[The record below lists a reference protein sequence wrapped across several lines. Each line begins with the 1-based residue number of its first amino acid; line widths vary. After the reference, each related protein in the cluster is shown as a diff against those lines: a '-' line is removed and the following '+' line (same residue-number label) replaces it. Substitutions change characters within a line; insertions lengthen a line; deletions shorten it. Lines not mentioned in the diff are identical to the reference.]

1 MLESPTSRRAG
12 APRTFAEGNVMLQLA
27 LRRLPALTVACAIVV
42 AIGACS
48 DDENNA
54 TNTTPDGGPDTDS
67 GTDSGSDAGQPDA
80 DAAPPPCTN
89 NLNFAPG
96 QEQQLQDAVNSLTG
110 CANITLA
117 AGTYNF
123 NNALTIRQAGV
134 TLSGAGKGAQGEG
147 TGGTASTVLVFTD
160 SAANTNGVDVVG
172 DRFVIRDL
180 AIWNAKK
187 DGLRVESSK
196 NVKIQS
202 IRTEWAN
209 ENDVTNGAY
218 GIYPVKS
225 EDVLIE
231 ESEAYNA
238 ADAGI
243 YVGQTQRAIV
253 RKNIAKQNVAG
264 IEIENTKF
272 ADVYENLAEDNT
284 CGLVV
289 FDLPGNPIA
298 GTDIRMHANTVQ
310 KNNRPNFAS
319 NSGSSSTVSQ
329 VPAGTGTFILAS
341 RRVELFGNTWAENN
355 TGDVAVLSGLVIEP
369 DPAKWAAGGLNF
381 GSKDIYIH
389 DNTFSAGSGTNIDNG
404 DVDPNARPL
413 GVLLSILYG
422 AGVGAGEVTRVEP
435 VIWDGM
441 DPDPTNKVPANDI
454 NLCVKTNTFPAG
466 TSYAVADLN
475 FPASRDLALGGD
487 DDGAWSATTRD
498 DPDAPIY
505 ACNGFTPALTPVVL
519 P

>member
-1 MLESPTSRRAG
+1 M
-12 APRTFAEGNVMLQLA
+12 MQLA
-27 LRRLPALTVACAIVV
+27 SRRLPVLSLALALVAAM
-42 AIGACS
+42 GACS
-48 DDENNA
+48 DDESEA
-54 TNTTPDGGPDTDS
+54 TNTQNDAGTDTGT
-67 GTDSGSDAGQPDA
+67 GTDSGADAGTQADG
-80 DAAPPPCTN
+80 DAAPAGCTN
-89 NLNFAPG
+89 TLKFAPG
-96 QEQQLQDAVNSLTG
+96 EEQKLQDAVNSLTG
-110 CANITLA
+110 CANIELA
-117 AGTYNF
+117 AGTFNF
-123 NNALTIRQAGV
+123 SNALTIRQAGV
-134 TLSGAGKGAQGEG
+134 TLSGAGKGAKGEA
-147 TGGTASTVLVFTD
+147 TGGAASTVLVFTT
-160 SAANTNGVDVVG
+160 AATNTNGVDAVG
-172 DRFVIRDL
+172 DKFVIRDL

-196 NVKIQS
+196 NVKIQR

-243 YVGQTQRAIV
+243 YVGQTQRTIV

-272 ADVYENLAEDNT
+272 ADVYENIAEDNT

-298 GTDIRMHANTVQ
+298 GTDVRIHANTVK
-310 KNNRPNFAS
+310 KNNRANFAS

-341 RRVELFGNTWAENN
+341 RRVELFGNTWADNN
-355 TGDVAVLSGLVIEP
+355 TGDVAVLSGLAIEP
-369 DPAKWAAGGLNF
+369 DPTKWAAGGGNF

-389 DNTFSAGSGTNIDNG
+389 DNKFEAGSGDSIDNG
-404 DVDPNARPL
+404 TPDPAARPL
-413 GVLLSILYG
+413 GVLLAALYAHG
-422 AGVGAGEVTRVEP
+422 AGTAGITRVEP
-435 VIWDGM
+435 VIWDGL
-441 DPDPTNKVPANDI
+441 DPDPTETTPANDI
-454 NLCVKTNTFPAG
+454 NLCVKTNTYPAG
-466 TSYAVADLN
+466 TAYAVADLN
-475 FPASRDLALGGD
+475 FSVSKALAGEGD
-487 DDGAWSATTRD
+487 IEGAWNATTRA
-498 DPDAPIY
+498 APEAAPY
-505 ACNGFTPALTPVVL
+505 VCNGFTPALTPVVL

>member
-1 MLESPTSRRAG
+1 M
-12 APRTFAEGNVMLQLA
+12 MQLA
-27 LRRLPALTVACAIVV
+27 SRRLPALSLACALV
-42 AIGACS
+42 AAMGACS
-48 DDENNA
+48 DDENQA
-54 TNTTPDGGPDTDS
+54 TNIENDAGSEKDTGSDTDP
-67 GTDSGSDAGQPDA
+67 GSDAGPDG
-80 DAAPPPCTN
+80 DAAPTGCTN
-89 NLNFAPG
+89 TLKFAPG
-96 QEQQLQDAVNSLTG
+96 EEQKLQDAVNSLTG
-110 CANITLA
+110 CANIELA
-117 AGTYNF
+117 AGTFNF
-123 NNALTIRQAGV
+123 TNALTIRQAGV
-134 TLSGAGKGAQGEG
+134 TLSGAGKGAKGEG
-147 TGGTASTVLVFTD
+147 TGGAASTVLVFTT
-160 SAANTNGVDVVG
+160 AAKNTNGVDAVG
-172 DRFVIRDL
+172 DQLVVRDL

-196 NVKIQS
+196 KVKIQR

-272 ADVYENLAEDNT
+272 ADVYENIAEDNT

-310 KNNRPNFAS
+310 KNNRANFAS

-355 TGDVAVLSGLVIEP
+355 TGDVAVLSGLAIEP
-369 DPAKWAAGGLNF
+369 DPTKWAAGGGNF
-381 GSKDIYIH
+381 GSEDIYIH
-389 DNTFSAGSGTNIDNG
+389 DNTFKAGSGESVDNG
-404 DVDPNARPL
+404 TPDPTARPL
-413 GVLLSILYG
+413 GALLTGLYAYG
-422 AGVGAGEVTRVEP
+422 EAAAGITRLEP
-435 VIWDGM
+435 VLWDGL
-441 DPDPTNKVPANDI
+441 DPDPTNTTPANDI
-454 NLCVKTNTFPAG
+454 NLCVKTNTYPAG
-466 TSYAVADLN
+466 TAYAVADLN
-475 FPASRDLALGGD
+475 FSVSKALAGEGD
-487 DDGAWSATTRD
+487 IEGAWNATTRA
-498 DPDAPIY
+498 APEAAPY
-505 ACNGFTPALTPVVL
+505 VCNGFTPALTPVVL

>member
-1 MLESPTSRRAG
+1 
-12 APRTFAEGNVMLQLA
+12 V
-27 LRRLPALTVACAIVV
+27 
-42 AIGACS
+42 
-48 DDENNA
+48 
-54 TNTTPDGGPDTDS
+54 
-67 GTDSGSDAGQPDA
+67 
-80 DAAPPPCTN
+80 
-89 NLNFAPG
+89 
-96 QEQQLQDAVNSLTG
+96 
-110 CANITLA
+110 LA
-117 AGTYNF
+117 AGTFNF
-123 NNALTIRQAGV
+123 TNALTIRQAGV
-134 TLSGAGKGAQGEG
+134 TLSGAGKGAKGEA
-147 TGGTASTVLVFTD
+147 TGGAASTVLVFTT
-160 SAANTNGVDVVG
+160 AAKNTNGVDAVG
-172 DRFVIRDL
+172 DKFVIRDL

-196 NVKIQS
+196 NVKIQR

-272 ADVYENLAEDNT
+272 ADVYENVAEDNT

-298 GTDIRMHANTVQ
+298 GTDIRVHANSVK
-310 KNNRPNFAS
+310 KNNRANFAS

-355 TGDVAVLSGLVIEP
+355 SGDVAVLSGFAIEP
-369 DPAKWAAGGLNF
+369 DPTKWAAGGGNF
-381 GSKDIYIH
+381 GSKDIHIH
-389 DNTFSAGSGTNIDNG
+389 DNTFGADSGTNVDNG
-404 DVDPNARPL
+404 SLDPTARPL
-413 GVLLSILYG
+413 GALLAGLYAYGNG
-422 AGVGAGEVTRVEP
+422 AAGITRVEP
-435 VIWDGM
+435 VIWDGL
-441 DPDPTNKVPANDI
+441 DPDPTNTTPANDI
-454 NLCVKTNTFPAG
+454 NLCVKTNTYPAG
-466 TSYAVADLN
+466 TAYAVADLN
-475 FPASRDLALGGD
+475 FSVSKTLAEQD
-487 DDGAWSATTRD
+487 DIAGAWGATTRA
-498 DPDAPIY
+498 APEATPY
-505 ACNGFTPALTPVVL
+505 VCNGFTPALTPVVL

>member
-1 MLESPTSRRAG
+1 M
-12 APRTFAEGNVMLQLA
+12 MQLA
-27 LRRLPALTVACAIVV
+27 LRLPLLSLAVVLVAAM
-42 AIGACS
+42 GACS
-48 DDENNA
+48 DDESEA
-54 TNTTPDGGPDTDS
+54 TNTQNDAGTDTGTDTDP
-67 GTDSGSDAGQPDA
+67 GSDAGTRPDG
-80 DAAPPPCTN
+80 DAASTACTN
-89 NLNFAPG
+89 TLEFAPG
-96 QEQQLQDAVNSLTG
+96 EEQKLQDAVNSLTG
-110 CANITLA
+110 CANIVLA
-117 AGTYNF
+117 AGTFNF
-123 NNALTIRQAGV
+123 TNALTIRQAGV
-134 TLSGAGKGAQGEG
+134 TLSGAGKGAKGEA
-147 TGGTASTVLVFTD
+147 TGGAASTVLVFTT
-160 SAANTNGVDVVG
+160 AAKNTNGVDAVG
-172 DRFVIRDL
+172 DKFVIRDL

-196 NVKIQS
+196 NVKIQR

-272 ADVYENLAEDNT
+272 ADVYENVAEDNT

-298 GTDIRMHANTVQ
+298 GTDIRVHANSVK
-310 KNNRPNFAS
+310 KNNRANFAS

-355 TGDVAVLSGLVIEP
+355 SGDVAVLSGFAIEP
-369 DPAKWAAGGLNF
+369 DPTKWAAGGGNF
-381 GSKDIYIH
+381 GSKDIHIH
-389 DNTFSAGSGTNIDNG
+389 DNTFGADSGTNVDNG
-404 DVDPNARPL
+404 SLDPTARPL
-413 GVLLSILYG
+413 GALLAGLYAYGNG
-422 AGVGAGEVTRVEP
+422 AAGITRVEP
-435 VIWDGM
+435 VIWDGL
-441 DPDPTNKVPANDI
+441 DPDTTNTTPANDI
-454 NLCVKTNTFPAG
+454 NLCVKTNTYPAG
-466 TSYAVADLN
+466 TAYAVADLN
-475 FPASRDLALGGD
+475 FSVSKTLAEQD
-487 DDGAWSATTRD
+487 DIAGAWGATTRA
-498 DPDAPIY
+498 APEATPY
-505 ACNGFTPALTPVVL
+505 VCNGFTPALTPVVL

>member
-1 MLESPTSRRAG
+1 M
-12 APRTFAEGNVMLQLA
+12 MQLA
-27 LRRLPALTVACAIVV
+27 SRRLPALSLACALV
-42 AIGACS
+42 AAMGACS
-48 DDENNA
+48 DDENQA
-54 TNTTPDGGPDTDS
+54 TNIENDAGSDTGT
-67 GTDSGSDAGQPDA
+67 GTDSGSDAGTQPDG
-80 DAAPPPCTN
+80 DAAPTGCTN
-89 NLNFAPG
+89 TLKFAPG
-96 QEQQLQDAVNSLTG
+96 EEQKLQDAVNSLTG
-110 CANITLA
+110 CANIELA
-117 AGTYNF
+117 AGTFNF
-123 NNALTIRQAGV
+123 TNALTIRQAGV
-134 TLSGAGKGAQGEG
+134 TLSGVGRGAKGEG
-147 TGGTASTVLVFTD
+147 TGGAASTVLVFTT
-160 SAANTNGVDVVG
+160 AAKNTNGVDAVG
-172 DRFVIRDL
+172 DKFVIRDL

-196 NVKIQS
+196 NVKIQR

-272 ADVYENLAEDNT
+272 ADVYENVAEDNT

-298 GTDIRMHANTVQ
+298 GTDIRVHANTVQ
-310 KNNRPNFAS
+310 KNNRANFAS

-355 TGDVAVLSGLVIEP
+355 TGDVAVLSGLSIEP
-369 DPAKWAAGGLNF
+369 DPTKWAAGGGNF

-389 DNTFSAGSGTNIDNG
+389 DNTFKAGSGESVDNG
-404 DVDPNARPL
+404 TPDPTARPF
-413 GVLLSILYG
+413 GALLAGLYAYG
-422 AGVGAGEVTRVEP
+422 NAAAGITRVEP
-435 VIWDGM
+435 VIWDGV
-441 DPDPTNKVPANDI
+441 DPDPTEMTPANDI
-454 NLCVKTNTFPAG
+454 NLCVKTNTYPAG
-466 TSYAVADLN
+466 TTYAVADLN
-475 FPASRDLALGGD
+475 FSVSKALAEQD
-487 DDGAWSATTRD
+487 DIAGAWDATTRA
-498 DPDAPIY
+498 APELAPY
-505 ACNGFTPALTPVVL
+505 LCNGFTPALTPVVL